1 MSRSR
6 AAHRAQVAGTRS
18 LLSFATF
25 FRVLATL
32 VVAIALALVA
42 TSGSYAFLSSSAPV
56 TLLPGNDATS
66 VRLTAG
72 TAGLTVSAPAL
83 DLTGFYPGLTRSA
96 DASVTA
102 SGAISLALSVSS
114 ITGTGTTGFSVTIAP
129 GLCSAKAPAVTTGSL
144 GVTIAPGASTAI
156 CVTVGL
162 ATSSP
167 ASAINTSATLGAVIT
182 GAQA

>member
-56 TLLPGNDATS
+56 KLLPGSDSTS
-66 VRLTAG
+66 VTLTAG
-72 TAGLTVSAPAL
+72 TSGIAVSAPAL

-96 DASVTA
+96 DATVTA
-102 SGAISLALSVSS
+102 SGSVSLALSVSS
-114 ITGTGTTGFSVTIAP
+114 ITGASATGFSVTIAP
-129 GLCSAKAPAVTTGSL
+129 GLCAAKAPAVTTGSL
-144 GVTIAPGASTAI
+144 GVTVAPGASTSI

-162 ATSSP
+162 ATSAP
-167 ASAINTSATLGAVIT
+167 ASAINTSTTLSAVIT

>member
-56 TLLPGNDATS
+56 KLLPGSDSTS

-72 TAGLTVSAPAL
+72 TTSIAVSTPTL
-83 DLTGFYPGLTRSA
+83 ELTGFYPGLTRSA
-96 DASVTA
+96 DATVTV
-102 SGAISLALSVSS
+102 SGAVSLALSVSS
-114 ITGTGTTGFSVTIAP
+114 ITGTSTTGFSVTIAP
-129 GLCSAKAPAVTTGSL
+129 GLCSAKAPAITTGSL
-144 GVTIAPGASTAI
+144 GVTVAPGASTSI

-162 ATSSP
+162 ATSAP
-167 ASAINTSATLGAVIT
+167 ATAINTSATLTAVIT